1 MARVMIKCPE
11 KNLPVF
17 TGIESE
23 RGGAW
28 DALNVNGKV
37 VAACPACGKSHPIMK
52 REAYLEGYV
61 PAR

>member
-11 KNLPVF
+11 KHVPVP
-17 TGIESE
+17 TGIESD

-28 DALNVNGKV
+28 DSLNVTGKMLSP
-37 VAACPACGKSHPIMK
+37 CPACGKSHPIVK
-52 REAYLEGYV
+52 REAYLEGFV